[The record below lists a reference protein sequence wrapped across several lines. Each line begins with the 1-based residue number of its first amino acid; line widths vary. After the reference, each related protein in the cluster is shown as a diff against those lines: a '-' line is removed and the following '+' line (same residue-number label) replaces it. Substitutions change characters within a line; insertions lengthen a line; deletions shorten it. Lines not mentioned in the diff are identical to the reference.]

1 MGSAVHKSSG
11 WMRFCLSAAAA
22 AAVLYGAVVL
32 FGLGPA
38 FPVALGRSHDRGPS
52 VVRVQAH
59 DPAVSG
65 PVQRG
70 PQPSSGPARHRAARV
85 GKGRAH
91 GVAAVSNFCPHRG
104 THRAAPKQT
113 GSARSASGPNRPAPA
128 RHTPTPLAR
137 PQTAQP
143 TESAL
148 SLPEVT
154 LPPLPEVPPPAPPTV
169 PSLPLPPLP
178 PLPQLPAPPS
188 LPLP

>member
-1 MGSAVHKSSG
+1 
-11 WMRFCLSAAAA
+11 MRFCLSAAAA

-70 PQPSSGPARHRAARV
+70 PQPSSGPARHRTASV
-85 GKGRAH
+85 GKGRVR
-91 GVAAVSNFCPHRG
+91 GV
-104 THRAAPKQT
+104 APKQT
-113 GSARSASGPNRPAPA
+113 GSARSTSRPNRPAPA
-128 RHTPTPLAR
+128 RHLPTPTSR
-137 PQTAQP
+137 PQAAQA
-143 TESAL
+143 TVSAL